1 MSEEALDKLEP
12 HWAAYD
18 QQSDLAEPAMA
29 EMLRAC
35 FQGLT
40 HNQRRLLTLRYADGL
55 RSSEIAERLDM
66 NVEPFIGPS
75 PAPTAAWPIVFK
87 ASLVPRERLARMT
100 EARAENDR
108 ADRRDALLTWPFA
121 IWKAG

>member
-1 MSEEALDKLEP
+1 
-12 HWAAYD
+12 
-18 QQSDLAEPAMA
+18 MA

-55 RSSEIAERLDM
+55 RSSEIAERLDR

-75 PAPTAAWPIVFK
+75 PRTRSLADLSGK
-87 ASLVPRERLARMT
+87 LVPQERLARMT
-100 EARAENDR
+100 
-108 ADRRDALLTWPFA
+108 
-121 IWKAG
+121 